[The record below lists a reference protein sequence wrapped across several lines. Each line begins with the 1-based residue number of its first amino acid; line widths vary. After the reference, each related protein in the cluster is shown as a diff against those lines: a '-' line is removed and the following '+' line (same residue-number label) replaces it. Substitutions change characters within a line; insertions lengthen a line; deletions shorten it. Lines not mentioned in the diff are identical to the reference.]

1 MTEATTSK
9 RPGWVTF
16 ASIVL
21 FLVGGLHLVW
31 SIEGFTDAAWLRD
44 ISTGLLGD
52 QLIIWAIIDL
62 VLAIVFVVGGYSIWQ
77 GGKFGWWV
85 GMIVAMISAFRAFF
99 FIFWFPL
106 AALLVI
112 AIDIMIIYALA
123 KYEDYFD

>member
-1 MTEATTSK
+1 MTEAATGK

-16 ASIVL
+16 ASIIL

-52 QLIIWAIIDL
+52 QLIIWAVVDL
-62 VLAIVFVVGGYSIWQ
+62 VLAVVFVVAGYSVWQ

-85 GMIVAMISAFRAFF
+85 GMLVAMISALRWFF
-99 FIFWFPL
+99 YIFWFPI

-112 AIDIMIIYALA
+112 AIDIMIIYALT
-123 KYEDYFD
+123 KNEEWFD